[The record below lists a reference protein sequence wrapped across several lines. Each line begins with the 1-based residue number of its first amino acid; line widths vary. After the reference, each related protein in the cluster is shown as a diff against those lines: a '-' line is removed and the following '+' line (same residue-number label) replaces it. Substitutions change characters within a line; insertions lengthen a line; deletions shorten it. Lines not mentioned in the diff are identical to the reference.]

1 MASMTASVFMAIYGM
16 VHNASLTVQSSTTL
30 MVLIMEQKPVT
41 VIIVTYG
48 TIVSKNV
55 GSNVNY

>member
-1 MASMTASVFMAIYGM
+1 MTASVFMAIYGM